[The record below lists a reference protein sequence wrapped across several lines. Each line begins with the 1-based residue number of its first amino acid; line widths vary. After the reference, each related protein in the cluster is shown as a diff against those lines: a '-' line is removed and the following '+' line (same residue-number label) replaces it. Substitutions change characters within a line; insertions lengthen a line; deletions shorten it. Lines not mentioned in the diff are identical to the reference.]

1 MSKPDVVEIPDEF
14 SKVIGDFV
22 NDIQRSFP
30 EYTPLI
36 SKWWKQDE
44 QFSHIEDDEERAQQ
58 IAEHHEK
65 RTKFLYKFAMKKYPP
80 CFFQILNQDDD
91 LFAEETEIDTEF
103 LPFILFKNI
112 WEEDI
117 SDNTRQ
123 TIWKYLQLILFS
135 VVNSVKD
142 KNAFGDTAKM
152 FEDIDEE
159 EFKSKLD
166 SAFDDIKGIFENRE
180 DTESDVPQPNADDI
194 HSHLSGM
201 FSGKLGDLAREIAE
215 ETAGDLNIEEDG
227 ETDVKE
233 VFNKMFKDPGKLM
246 GLVQNVGSKLE
257 GKMKSGDISEAEL
270 MKEASQMLTKMKDMP
285 GMGDIQSMMSKLGMN
300 MGGAKVNMKGME
312 ARMNQEMKREQAK
325 ERVRKQAAMNRMKR
339 DANLSQTTVSS
350 QPKYTD
356 EELISMM
363 NTQASEV
370 SEEPKKKSN
379 KKKKKKKAKTSGEDK
394 KIEHESVASQP

>member
-1 MSKPDVVEIPDEF
+1 MSKPEIVEIPEEF
-14 SKVIGDFV
+14 NKVIGDFV

-30 EYTPLI
+30 EYSPLI

-44 QFSHIEDDEERAQQ
+44 QFSHIEDDEERIQK

-65 RTKFLYKFAMKKYPP
+65 RIKFLYRFAMKKYPP
-80 CFFQILNQDDD
+80 CFFQILNQDEE
-91 LFAEETEIDTEF
+91 LFDEFNDVDTEF
-103 LPFILFKNI
+103 LPYIIFKNI
-112 WEEDI
+112 WDEDI

-142 KNAFGDTAKM
+142 KNAFGDTAKL

-180 DTESDVPQPNADDI
+180 DTDSDVPQPNADDI

-270 MKEASQMLTKMKDMP
+270 MKEASQMLTQMKDMP

-312 ARMNQEMKREQAK
+312 ARMNQEMKRQQAK
-325 ERVRKQAAMNRMKR
+325 ENVRKQAAMNKMKR
-339 DANLSQTTVSS
+339 DMNMKETTVNS

-356 EELISMM
+356 EELINMM
-363 NTQASEV
+363 NSEPSEV

-379 KKKKKKKAKTSGEDK
+379 KKKKKKKAKTSDGDK
-394 KIEHESVASQP
+394 KVEPEILSSKP

>member
-1 MSKPDVVEIPDEF
+1 MENDNTSENYANTSQSKSANKNEPEISQEF
-14 SKVIGDFV
+14 VKVIKDFYKDV
-22 NDIQRSFP
+22 LLVFP
-30 EYTPLI
+30 EFKDKLRQTDIDFLTGNNNG
-36 SKWWKQDE
+36 E
-44 QFSHIEDDEERAQQ
+44 ELFSYCSNVYPKRFFDILYENEEMF
-58 IAEHHEK
+58 K
-65 RTKFLYKFAMKKYPP
+65 
-80 CFFQILNQDDD
+80 D
-91 LFAEETEIDTEF
+91 LSMNTMF
-103 LPFILFKNI
+103 LPNIDFKDI
-112 WEEDI
+112 WKEAI
-117 SDNTRQ
+117 SDNTRK

-142 KNAFGDTAKM
+142 KNAFGDTAKL

-180 DTESDVPQPNADDI
+180 DTDSDVPQPNADDI

-270 MKEASQMLTKMKDMP
+270 MKEASQMLTQMKDMP

-312 ARMNQEMKREQAK
+312 ARMNQEMKRQQAK
-325 ERVRKQAAMNRMKR
+325 ENVRKQAAMNKMKR
-339 DANLSQTTVSS
+339 DMNMKETTVNS

-356 EELISMM
+356 EELINMM
-363 NTQASEV
+363 NSEPSEV

-379 KKKKKKKAKTSGEDK
+379 KKKKKKKAKTSDGDK
-394 KIEHESVASQP
+394 KVEPEILSSKP

>member
-1 MSKPDVVEIPDEF
+1 MSKPEIVEIPEEF
-14 SKVIGDFV
+14 NKVIGDFV

-30 EYTPLI
+30 EYSPLI

-44 QFSHIEDDEERAQQ
+44 QFSHIEDDEERIQK

-65 RTKFLYKFAMKKYPP
+65 RIKFLYRFAMKKYPP
-80 CFFQILNQDDD
+80 CFFQILNQDEE
-91 LFAEETEIDTEF
+91 LFDEFNDVDTEF
-103 LPFILFKNI
+103 LPYIIFKNI
-112 WEEDI
+112 WDEDI

-142 KNAFGDTAKM
+142 KNAFGDTAKL

-180 DTESDVPQPNADDI
+180 DTDSDVPQPNADDI

-270 MKEASQMLTKMKDMP
+270 MKEASQMLTQMKDMP
-285 GMGDIQSMMSKLGMN
+285 GMGDIQSMMSKLGMS

-312 ARMNQEMKREQAK
+312 ARMNQEMKRQQAK
-325 ERVRKQAAMNRMKR
+325 ENVRKQAAMKKR
-339 DANLSQTTVSS
+339 Q
-350 QPKYTD
+350 
-356 EELISMM
+356 
-363 NTQASEV
+363 
-370 SEEPKKKSN
+370 
-379 KKKKKKKAKTSGEDK
+379 
-394 KIEHESVASQP
+394 